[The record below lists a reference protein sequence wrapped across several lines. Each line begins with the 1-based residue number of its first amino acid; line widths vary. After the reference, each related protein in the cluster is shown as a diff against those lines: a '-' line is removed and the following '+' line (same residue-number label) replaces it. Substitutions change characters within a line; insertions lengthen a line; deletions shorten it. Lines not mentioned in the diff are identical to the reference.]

1 MRSDDDD
8 DDCFYVG
15 FENVDAFSC
24 SIAQYFDLLPFELEV
39 VYKVEPFTPEE
50 SRLLVALMWLKEP
63 LQVFSLDGLAIKNQK
78 DLMV

>member
-1 MRSDDDD
+1 
-8 DDCFYVG
+8 
-15 FENVDAFSC
+15 
-24 SIAQYFDLLPFELEV
+24 LLPFELEV
-39 VYKVEPFTPEE
+39 VYKVEPFTQEE